1 MLLFPMRLP
10 EELLDAI
17 QDEAGKIDR
26 ARLVQA
32 SAQLTQQYQ
41 AGNFSS
47 PAMRSEA
54 HRAAY
59 LVVRLPATY
68 AANLQVFS
76 EINRLAPE
84 APIGS
89 MLDLG
94 AGPGTALHAATQ
106 VFPSLSQATLVE
118 EDMALLEQGRRM
130 ALQNS
135 HEVVRSAH
143 WIRHD
148 LRASLPVQSYDL
160 VVISYTLGELPPA
173 DVERVIKQAWACAQE
188 FLVVLEPGT
197 RRGFGLVHA
206 ARSWLIGSG
215 AQLLAPCPHAAEC
228 PMAAAGDWCHFS
240 QRVERTSEH
249 RQLKGGALGYEDEK
263 FSYVVAARRSFPPAE
278 ARVVRHPRKHS
289 GHIQLLL
296 CTPQG
301 LENRTITR
309 SQKESYRKARKAEWG
324 DEFEIE

>member
-1 MLLFPMRLP
+1 MRLP
-10 EELLDAI
+10 EALHDAI
-17 QDEAGKIDR
+17 QHEAGKIDR
-26 ARLVQA
+26 PRLAQA

-41 AGNFSS
+41 AGDFSS

-59 LVVRLPATY
+59 LLVRLPATY

-76 EINRLAPE
+76 EINRLAP
-84 APIGS
+84 AAAIAS

-118 EDMALLEQGRRM
+118 EDLALVEQGKRI

-135 HEVVRSAH
+135 DAVIRGAQ

-148 LRASLPVQSYDL
+148 LRMALPVPPHDV
-160 VVISYTLGELPPA
+160 VVISYTLGELSPA
-173 DVERVIKQAWACAQE
+173 DAERVIKHAWAAAKE
-188 FLVVLEPGT
+188 FLVIVEPGT

-215 AQLLAPCPHAAEC
+215 AHLLAPCPHAGEC

-249 RQLKGGALGYEDEK
+249 RRLKGGSLGYEDEK
-263 FSYVVAARRSFPPAE
+263 FSYVIAARNSLLPAK
-278 ARVVRHPRKHS
+278 ARIVRHPRKHS
-289 GHIQLLL
+289 GHVQLLL

-309 SQKESYRKARKAEWG
+309 SQKESYRQARKAEWG
-324 DEFEIE
+324 NEFETG